1 MIRIVLMYHDI
12 YTCDT
17 TESGFQRKRDL
28 PYKISALSFEEH
40 VKTIKYYCENN
51 RVSQEHVVFT
61 FDDGGKSFS
70 TVVAPI
76 LEKYGF
82 KGLFFISSKF
92 IGLENFLSEDD
103 IIELH
108 NHGHIIG
115 SHAYSH
121 KHLYKLTDAQVDNEW
136 RISITA
142 LSKIIGEKI
151 VYASIPNGDTSKRVL
166 EFALKNGIKH
176 IYTSEPTTQV
186 KMFDGMEV
194 IGRYVLLSD
203 STNEYVMSII
213 LSKKKRLILSC
224 KRIALKI
231 IKSILGA
238 NYIQLKNFLFKQ

>member
-166 EFALKNGIKH
+166 EFPSKNGLN
-176 IYTSEPTTQV
+176 IY
-186 KMFDGMEV
+186 
-194 IGRYVLLSD
+194 
-203 STNEYVMSII
+203 I
-213 LSKKKRLILSC
+213 LQ
-224 KRIALKI
+224 
-231 IKSILGA
+231 
-238 NYIQLKNFLFKQ
+238 NQLRK